1 MHKEEDYFL
10 TLNLLIKNKL
20 KDIPSR
26 RVPYFVELTPSFSQ
40 VLNIQ
45 SNLKKILEFSYEQ
58 IEKLSTTINE
68 NNKIKIDERI
78 PFFNLLFHL
87 MINEQNCY
95 LLYVLKTF
103 GKLTALL
110 INKNYYKIDLLDNII
125 RELGQQIKE
134 TYLPLQNSNYM
145 VNEIWS
151 QKLFDFSQIFFGII
165 CF

>member
-10 TLNLLIKNKL
+10 TLNLLIKNEL
-20 KDIPSR
+20 KDMPSR

-87 MINEQNCY
+87 MINEQNC
-95 LLYVLKTF
+95 
-103 GKLTALL
+103 
-110 INKNYYKIDLLDNII
+110 D
-125 RELGQQIKE
+125 
-134 TYLPLQNSNYM
+134 
-145 VNEIWS
+145 
-151 QKLFDFSQIFFGII
+151 
-165 CF
+165 